1 MMKNKIK
8 LFLCVLLFCVGCLFV
23 FLEKTEDEGKR
34 AVLNIKRL
42 LSEDEFGIKH
52 VKNWKKEHFSFTT
65 KKGERIYFMPAK
77 DIEYSALSPFY
88 KKRDNGCVQQDD
100 LIYAIDNL
108 TREDL
113 FSLRDCDDET
123 YDQMKQGARRVISK
137 KINLD
142 AYGVIQNNKIHVP
155 IDMEEV
161 FIIKNNKDQIIG
173 QVGYQISEKSEGLK
187 YPITSN
193 DIRDY
198 FIDVEKGVYN
208 VWYWVG
214 REARRKG
221 VATKA
226 LQFIKWVLQAEIENI
241 NMISRKLKTDT
252 NVIKIKMYTVVRDFN
267 DATHVVL
274 ERNGLKKDIS
284 ELTKDEISSGRLG
297 YKGVIRIR

>member
-1 MMKNKIK
+1 MMRVKSK
-8 LFLCVLLFCVGCLFV
+8 LFLCAALFCVGLVFV
-23 FLEKTEDEGKR
+23 FLKQTENEGKR
-34 AVLNIKRL
+34 ALLNIKRL

-52 VKNWKKEHFSFTT
+52 VKDWKKEDFSFSTN
-65 KKGERIYFMPAK
+65 KGELIYFMPSG
-77 DIEYSALSPFY
+77 DIEYSMLSPFY
-88 KKRDNGCVQQDD
+88 KKRDNSCVQQDD
-100 LIYAIDNL
+100 LKYAIDHL
-108 TREDL
+108 TQQDL

-123 YDQMKQGARRVISK
+123 YDQMKQGARSVISK

-142 AYGVIQNNKIHVP
+142 TYGVIQNNKIHVP

-187 YPITSN
+187 EPITSN

-198 FIDVEKGVYN
+198 FIDIDKVVYN
-208 VWYWVG
+208 VWYWVVK
-214 REARRKG
+214 EARRKG

-226 LQFIKWVLQAEIENI
+226 LQFIKLILQAETENI
-241 NMISRKLKTDT
+241 NMISRKWKTDT
-252 NVIKIKMYTVVRDFN
+252 NVENIKMYTLVRDFN
-267 DATHVVL
+267 NATHTVL
-274 ERNGLKKDIS
+274 ERNGFKKDTS